1 MCGGVFDC
9 RFIGPVVLN
18 FNVLNGR
25 LRIDTVDPTFDLL
38 GSSWDVLTAM
48 IMVFF
53 SSHPRF
59 LPQFIFHTTKWKLRF
74 FFLQIL
80 VQPADVVVHAPP
92 SHARH
97 HRQIR
102 KHHAAVKAVLIV
114 VTGHRDA
121 SVLQTSGVH

>member
-48 IMVFF
+48 IM
-53 SSHPRF
+53 
-59 LPQFIFHTTKWKLRF
+59 F
-74 FFLQIL
+74 FFESSQISAPVHL
-80 VQPADVVVHAPP
+80 SYHKVETMIFFPTDFGPASGCSCSCSSVPHSTSSADTQTPCSRESRPH
-92 SHARH
+92 S
-97 HRQIR
+97 
-102 KHHAAVKAVLIV
+102 
-114 VTGHRDA
+114 GHW
-121 SVLQTSGVH
+121 SP

>member
-18 FNVLNGR
+18 FNVLNRR

-48 IMVFF
+48 IMFF
-53 SSHPRF
+53 SESSQISAPVH
-59 LPQFIFHTTKWKLRF
+59 LSYHKVETTI

-97 HRQIR
+97 HRQIC